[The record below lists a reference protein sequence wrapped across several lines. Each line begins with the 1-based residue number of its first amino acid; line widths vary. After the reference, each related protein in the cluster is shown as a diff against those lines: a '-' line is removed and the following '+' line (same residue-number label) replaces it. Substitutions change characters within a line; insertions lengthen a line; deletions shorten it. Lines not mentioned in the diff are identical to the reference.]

1 MALIHEPL
9 SRTELEQ
16 KIESLKEHLHQLQT
30 RQEKVTCSIGV
41 IPIEKQYSIDEL
53 YRSADRLL
61 YEAKKKGKNQSVFG
75 YRFEDHE
82 Q

>member
-1 MALIHEPL
+1 MADQLKNLFDANGILGRLGGDEFVALIHEPL

-41 IPIEKQYSIDEL
+41 IPHRK
-53 YRSADRLL
+53 A
-61 YEAKKKGKNQSVFG
+61 VFH
-75 YRFEDHE
+75 R
-82 Q
+82 